1 MTTIEITLSVLD
13 SLYDA
18 AKAKGAWNCKVSLT
32 SFREEFV
39 KWVQG
44 FDAGDEIVKRA
55 ENQAQ
60 VLFKKIQ
67 RHRGLHTRDKAAV
80 DKNEIILSLSL
91 PGNNAAPLASQSELC
106 QQDKRRRSKQP
117 IDELSSKRHRYRRLE
132 PLIEQIKATAEEE
145 NTEIPHLLGLILH
158 KLYYHSDRRVANIAS
173 QLIDISNENISK
185 VAVPVASHIKSYC
198 NLGREG
204 YQRLTRS
211 LKTSDLDVLPS
222 WKTVRAYERTL
233 TPEVKEL
240 EDKMGVEFDYK
251 EALGKSAEQIIK
263 QLDPKPTDTKLTLT
277 VKDGL
282 DGSGSHSIFNQDGN
296 KNTHNIVITMF
307 TPLSLISSNGDTIW
321 VEPSPASPLTCRP
334 LSLLLGKE
342 TDDVLKSYYRKLAL
356 TRENVR
362 QESLQVTV
370 SDCTYTIKVDL
381 TLSMIDGKM
390 RGILSGLG
398 GAFCL
403 LCTVSRE
410 KAADP
415 QHVCSINRSST
426 EIAEIWRKLQSGELV
441 KKAYD
446 TDVRQGVTQE
456 PIVSWEDIAIISPL
470 HCFLRSF
477 DFLLKIVYHLNA
489 GVFNWSN
496 EEKTLGYQYRF
507 LKQSKES
514 VRAHLKEQTHL
525 AIDIPDSTGKGGT
538 STTGN
543 VVNELLGTEK
553 NLTTFVSQVPERFQ
567 GDMHDICSRIYA
579 ICRLYNSCEK
589 LDTVKFQELCSSTK
603 EMILTKL
610 NQPGA
615 KKGWIYLTPTVHAV
629 LEHAPELVEAND
641 GIGLGSFTESSLEC
655 NNKVL
660 RLVRMKLSRKRGQIE
675 NLSDCL
681 ERMFV
686 RSDLEV
692 RLAVAPKRQRV
703 RQDYYNFKH
712 SFNGP
717 QPFPSLSD
725 YYMNTIVLK

>member
-173 QLIDISNENISK
+173 QLIDISNENIS
-185 VAVPVASHIKSYC
+185 
-198 NLGREG
+198 
-204 YQRLTRS
+204 QRLTRS

-251 EALGKSAEQIIK
+251 EALGKSAEQII
-263 QLDPKPTDTKLTLT
+263 
-277 VKDGL
+277 
-282 DGSGSHSIFNQDGN
+282 
-296 KNTHNIVITMF
+296 
-307 TPLSLISSNGDTIW
+307 
-321 VEPSPASPLTCRP
+321 
-334 LSLLLGKE
+334 
-342 TDDVLKSYYRKLAL
+342 
-356 TRENVR
+356 
-362 QESLQVTV
+362 
-370 SDCTYTIKVDL
+370 
-381 TLSMIDGKM
+381 
-390 RGILSGLG
+390 
-398 GAFCL
+398 
-403 LCTVSRE
+403 
-410 KAADP
+410 
-415 QHVCSINRSST
+415 
-426 EIAEIWRKLQSGELV
+426 
-441 KKAYD
+441 
-446 TDVRQGVTQE
+446 
-456 PIVSWEDIAIISPL
+456 
-470 HCFLRSF
+470 
-477 DFLLKIVYHLNA
+477 
-489 GVFNWSN
+489 
-496 EEKTLGYQYRF
+496 
-507 LKQSKES
+507 
-514 VRAHLKEQTHL
+514 
-525 AIDIPDSTGKGGT
+525 
-538 STTGN
+538 
-543 VVNELLGTEK
+543 
-553 NLTTFVSQVPERFQ
+553 
-567 GDMHDICSRIYA
+567 
-579 ICRLYNSCEK
+579 
-589 LDTVKFQELCSSTK
+589 
-603 EMILTKL
+603 
-610 NQPGA
+610 
-615 KKGWIYLTPTVHAV
+615 
-629 LEHAPELVEAND
+629 
-641 GIGLGSFTESSLEC
+641 

-692 RLAVAPKRQRV
+692 RLAVAPKRQRISPKV
-703 RQDYYNFKH
+703 
-712 SFNGP
+712 
-717 QPFPSLSD
+717 SLTES
-725 YYMNTIVLK
+725 

>member
-282 DGSGSHSIFNQDGN
+282 DGSGSHSIFNQDG
-296 KNTHNIVITMF
+296 
-307 TPLSLISSNGDTIW
+307 
-321 VEPSPASPLTCRP
+321 
-334 LSLLLGKE
+334 
-342 TDDVLKSYYRKLAL
+342 
-356 TRENVR
+356 
-362 QESLQVTV
+362 
-370 SDCTYTIKVDL
+370 
-381 TLSMIDGKM
+381 
-390 RGILSGLG
+390 
-398 GAFCL
+398 
-403 LCTVSRE
+403 
-410 KAADP
+410 
-415 QHVCSINRSST
+415 
-426 EIAEIWRKLQSGELV
+426 
-441 KKAYD
+441 
-446 TDVRQGVTQE
+446 
-456 PIVSWEDIAIISPL
+456 
-470 HCFLRSF
+470 
-477 DFLLKIVYHLNA
+477 
-489 GVFNWSN
+489 
-496 EEKTLGYQYRF
+496 
-507 LKQSKES
+507 
-514 VRAHLKEQTHL
+514 
-525 AIDIPDSTGKGGT
+525 
-538 STTGN
+538 
-543 VVNELLGTEK
+543 
-553 NLTTFVSQVPERFQ
+553 
-567 GDMHDICSRIYA
+567 
-579 ICRLYNSCEK
+579 
-589 LDTVKFQELCSSTK
+589 
-603 EMILTKL
+603 
-610 NQPGA
+610 
-615 KKGWIYLTPTVHAV
+615 
-629 LEHAPELVEAND
+629 
-641 GIGLGSFTESSLEC
+641 
-655 NNKVL
+655 
-660 RLVRMKLSRKRGQIE
+660 
-675 NLSDCL
+675 
-681 ERMFV
+681 
-686 RSDLEV
+686 
-692 RLAVAPKRQRV
+692 
-703 RQDYYNFKH
+703 
-712 SFNGP
+712 
-717 QPFPSLSD
+717 
-725 YYMNTIVLK
+725 

>member
-282 DGSGSHSIFNQDGN
+282 DGSGSHSIFNQDDEELKQKTSSARRRLYLVRHGQYELEKQN
-296 KNTHNIVITMF
+296 DKDKILTELGRQQAECTGKHLARLGVKYSDLVVSTM
-307 TPLSLISSNGDTIW
+307 TRANETGEIILKQLHDSD
-321 VEPSPASPLTCRP
+321 VKV
-334 LSLLLGKE
+334 LGESFEVDK
-342 TDDVLKSYYRKLAL
+342 TDML
-356 TRENVR
+356 REGHPI
-362 QESLQVTV
+362 
-370 SDCTYTIKVDL
+370 DCVPYHRFKPD
-381 TLSMIDGKM
+381 
-390 RGILSGLG
+390 
-398 GAFCL
+398 
-403 LCTVSRE
+403 
-410 KAADP
+410 
-415 QHVCSINRSST
+415 
-426 EIAEIWRKLQSGELV
+426 
-441 KKAYD
+441 
-446 TDVRQGVTQE
+446 
-456 PIVSWEDIAIISPL
+456 SWEFQDGARIEAAFRKYF
-470 HCFLRSF
+470 H
-477 DFLLKIVYHLNA
+477 
-489 GVFNWSN
+489 
-496 EEKTLGYQYRF
+496 
-507 LKQSKES
+507 
-514 VRAHLKEQTHL
+514 RAHYSQKEDSHEIIVCHANVIRYLVCRATQNPPEGWLRMSL
-525 AIDIPDSTGKGGT
+525 ANGSITEVTMEPNGKVFI
-538 STTGN
+538 S
-543 VVNELLGTEK
+543 
-553 NLTTFVSQVPERFQ
+553 
-567 GDMHDICSRIYA
+567 
-579 ICRLYNSCEK
+579 
-589 LDTVKFQELCSSTK
+589 
-603 EMILTKL
+603 
-610 NQPGA
+610 
-615 KKGWIYLTPTVHAV
+615 
-629 LEHAPELVEAND
+629 
-641 GIGLGSFTESSLEC
+641 GIGDKGHMPSNMITFT
-655 NNKVL
+655 
-660 RLVRMKLSRKRGQIE
+660 
-675 NLSDCL
+675 
-681 ERMFV
+681 
-686 RSDLEV
+686 
-692 RLAVAPKRQRV
+692 
-703 RQDYYNFKH
+703 
-712 SFNGP
+712 
-717 QPFPSLSD
+717 
-725 YYMNTIVLK
+725 